1 MDTGENSEWLYEL
14 LTEVQLDQFFTKL
27 RDDLQV
33 TRIAHFDYVKTEDLE
48 KIGMGKPAIRRLMD
62 AIKRK
67 KTSLRKKTILDKILP
82 KVPEKAGGKKSGSN
96 SPRLSGY
103 MDQALTCLIAENSL
117 FLYGKLGNGSFGV
130 VKKGDWT
137 TPTGQKKLV
146 AVKILRNDAL
156 ALPGA
161 FEDFVKEVNV
171 MHHLDHANLIRLY
184 GIVLSTPLMMVT
196 ELAPLGAL
204 IDFLRKEQDRIL
216 VSELCD
222 YAIQVAQGM
231 NYLETKRFIHRDLA
245 CRNVLLMSREK
256 IKIGDFGLMRALPSQ
271 EDHYVMQEHK
281 KVPFAWCAPESLK
294 SRQFSHASDAW
305 MYGVTLW
312 EMFTLGQEPWL
323 GYNGSQI
330 LHKIDVEGERL
341 SKPDLCPSEVYQLM
355 LQCWAQKPA
364 DRPSFLVLKDFLCE
378 VRPMD
383 VKALQN
389 FNEDGKLVVEEGDH
403 IIVIEGRP
411 DCYWWKGQN
420 KRTHLVGKFP
430 RNLVNTQRRKCG
442 TDISKPL
449 KNSFIHTGHGDPGGK
464 SWGNAEYIDEVYLR
478 NPMEP
483 PDLHGQAPP
492 QDSPEDLHLEKLKR
506 PFGYA
511 SSRQFNYSKFQ
522 NEPNTEEP
530 VYARSHKVANTSQD
544 TRDLERSWPMTSGH
558 TKVYRK
564 ESNEKP
570 LIDLS
575 DDTDGGSGANNS
587 NKAAT
592 PSEISSLFDSLLTG
606 TSSPYG
612 NLVLPQPLIRDSGS
626 QQDPFEINTVS
637 AYSRTSKSADADV
650 KVKQTHPQ
658 RQTPPSRSKPIVY
671 RRTTSIDSQHS
682 QDSWQSFSPPK
693 CTGIKLPP
701 EYKKRDN
708 TGSSDTASV
717 HSAYAPAPAKVENR
731 DRKVHSASTSPNIP
745 STPTKTQS
753 TKAVLEELFSKG
765 RTNVANKNL
774 LKSQNVP
781 SQSVADNPPH
791 QTKNV
796 DKAFDW
802 LNDALNNFSLNKTG
816 KAGSDPALAGTSDKP
831 FYDQV
836 PDEMSYSPPAQPKA
850 YQQMSS
856 ANQQVLT
863 ARGQYPVQ
871 YCSVPQ
877 EDNIMN
883 NERPNFIPKYD
894 EVPRFDDPND
904 VKLPIPKDIYSP
916 QSTTSTY
923 SDWDDFDSDFDDED
937 EQTVKGAAAGNGVRT
952 SPPPLPPRDYSSA
965 GHVGQSDHDNERG
978 KKVVKPNIFPI
989 VQDGHQLS
997 HTHYFLIPAKGEED
1011 CHSRSRRTTAEV
1023 RPFSIDGNQV
1033 APAEQHSSSLHDYQ
1047 NFETLQV
1054 LPREMCQDPKSKTAR
1069 SSEDLYRR
1077 SKHSPGHEHSWSNQ
1091 AVDVTQSYPNA
1102 ARHSQ
1107 YKRSYSHNPDISASD
1122 VNWRREKITALQEAV
1137 IGLTDEECH
1146 AALCHCNGNVEK
1158 AIKHLKIEQL
1168 FRLGLAPRDYCQRLL
1183 VDTRWN
1189 LEDASS
1195 AMIDNYRS
1203 GKKVSMES
1211 AV

>member
-1 MDTGENSEWLYEL
+1 MESGENSEWLYEL
-14 LTEVQLDQFFTKL
+14 LTEVQLDQFFSKL

-48 KIGMGKPAIRRLMD
+48 KIGMGKPAVRRLLD
-62 AIKRK
+62 AVKRK
-67 KTSLRKKTILDKILP
+67 KTTLRKKTILDKILP
-82 KVPEKAGGKKSGSN
+82 KVPEKTGSKKSGSG

-117 FLYGKLGNGSFGV
+117 FLYGKIGNGSFGV

-137 TPTGQKKLV
+137 TPSGQKKLV

-171 MHHLDHANLIRLY
+171 MHHLDHPNLIRLY

-204 IDFLRKEQDRIL
+204 IDFMRKEQDRIL

-222 YAIQVAQGM
+222 YAVQVSQGM

-305 MYGVTLW
+305 MYAVTLW

-341 SKPDLCPSEVYQLM
+341 PKPDLCPSEIYQLM

-364 DRPSFLVLKDFLCE
+364 DRPSFLAIKDYLCE

-383 VKALQN
+383 VKAQQS
-389 FNEDGKLVVEEGDH
+389 FSEDGKLFVEEGDH
-403 IIVIEGRP
+403 VTVIEGRP

-420 KRTHLVGKFP
+420 KRTHLVGQFP
-430 RNLVNTQRRKCG
+430 RHIVNTQRRRCA

-492 QDSPEDLHLEKLKR
+492 PDSPEDIHTEKLKK

-522 NEPNTEEP
+522 NEPNSGDEP
-530 VYARSHKVANTSQD
+530 VYARSQKNSNANQD
-544 TRDLERSWPMTSGH
+544 IRDLERSWPMTSGH

-587 NKAAT
+587 NKSTT

-606 TSSPYG
+606 TSSQYG
-612 NLVLPQPLIRDSGS
+612 NLSLPQPLIRESGS
-626 QQDPFEINTVS
+626 QQDPFEIDAAS
-637 AYSRTSKSADADV
+637 LYSRSIKSSEDNN
-650 KVKQTHPQ
+650 KI
-658 RQTPPSRSKPIVY
+658 RQTPPRSKPIVY

-708 TGSSDTASV
+708 TASPEAGSV
-717 HSAYAPAPAKVENR
+717 HSAYAPPPKVENR
-731 DRKVHSASTSPNIP
+731 DRKVRSASTSPNIP

-765 RTNVANKNL
+765 KTNFASKNL
-774 LKSQNVP
+774 LKNQNVP
-781 SQSVADNPPH
+781 CQSEADDTP
-791 QTKNV
+791 QQLKKV

-802 LNDALNNFSLNKTG
+802 LNDAINNFSLNKAG
-816 KAGSDPALAGTSDKP
+816 KAGSDPTLSGKSDRP

-836 PDEMSYSPPAQPKA
+836 PDESQLYSPSVRPKA
-850 YQQMSS
+850 YQPMSS
-856 ANQQVLT
+856 ANPHMSS

-871 YCSVPQ
+871 YCEVPM
-877 EDNIMN
+877 EDGILN
-883 NERPNFIPKYD
+883 NERPKFIPKYD

-937 EQTVKGAAAGNGVRT
+937 EQTVRGAVAGNGMRA
-952 SPPPLPPRDYSSA
+952 SPPPLPPRDYSSQ
-965 GHVGQSDHDNERG
+965 GHGGHSDHSSERD
-978 KKVVKPNIFPI
+978 KKPNIFPI

-1011 CHSRSRRTTAEV
+1011 CPSNTRRTTAEV
-1023 RPFSIDGNQV
+1023 RPFSIDGNQISQD
-1033 APAEQHSSSLHDYQ
+1033 EQSAASLHDYQ

-1054 LPREMCQDPKSKTAR
+1054 LPREICQEPKTTR
-1069 SSEDLYRR
+1069 SSEDLFSR
-1077 SKHSPGHEHSWSNQ
+1077 SKHSSSRDHSWSNQ
-1091 AVDVTQSYPNA
+1091 NIDVTQSYPNA
-1102 ARHSQ
+1102 NRHNQ
-1107 YKRSYSHNPDISASD
+1107 YKRSYSHNPDITASD
-1122 VNWRREKITALQEAV
+1122 GNWRREKITALQEAV

-1146 AALCHCNGNVEK
+1146 AALCHCNGHVEK

-1168 FRLGLAPRDYCQRLL
+1168 FRLGLAPRDYCHRLL

-1195 AMIDNYRS
+1195 AMLDNYRS